1 MNIFTEWLNQ
11 YFDELEAEE
20 FYRMVFP
27 AGELDTEGAMTPG
40 KYTGIILQVTKDKKK
55 DGRPKVKR
63 FNLYDDLA
71 AVREATETE
80 NFCIVSPLSYA
91 GKERTAANA
100 RMMYAI
106 TVDLDKIRTN
116 GQKPIGLMN
125 LWNGHIMRAE
135 RIPKP
140 TAIVSS
146 GTGLHL
152 YYILDRPIPL
162 FKNIVEQLQAFK
174 QKLTWLIWNEGIVDI
189 KSDADIQ
196 QEGIFQAFRMV
207 GTITKNGDR
216 ARAFLTG
223 DKVSMEY
230 LNEFVDEKNRVTQ
243 FKYKSNLTLKQAKEK
258 YPDWYGR
265 RIENG
270 EPKGVWHV
278 NRALYDW
285 WKKKIFEGARVGHRY
300 NCLMVLTTYAMKCS
314 MYDPKHNPNP
324 VTYEE
329 LEKDCFD
336 FMEYLEGLTDDE
348 NNHFTEGDVLDAL
361 QLYKNSYIN
370 YPRAAVEYRSG
381 ISVPAN
387 KRNGRKQKLHLRL
400 ARSNRDILCEERGK
414 ENWWDGGGR
423 PKKEDEVLKWVAEHP
438 DGTPKQCIE
447 ETGISKNTVYKYW
460 PDVRK
465 TDNRRE

>member
-20 FYRMVFP
+20 FYRMIFP

-40 KYTGIILQVTKDKKK
+40 KYTGIVLQVTKDKKK

-106 TVDLDKIRTN
+106 TVDLDNIRTD
-116 GQKPIGLMN
+116 GDKPIGLLN
-125 LWNGHIMRAE
+125 LWNGHITRAE

-146 GTGLHL
+146 GTGVHL
-152 YYILDRPIPL
+152 YYILEQPIPL
-162 FKNIVEQLQAFK
+162 FRNIVEQLQVFK

-258 YPDWYGR
+258 
-265 RIENG
+265 
-270 EPKGVWHV
+270 
-278 NRALYDW
+278 
-285 WKKKIFEGARVGHRY
+285 
-300 NCLMVLTTYAMKCS
+300 
-314 MYDPKHNPNP
+314 
-324 VTYEE
+324 
-329 LEKDCFD
+329 
-336 FMEYLEGLTDDE
+336 
-348 NNHFTEGDVLDAL
+348 
-361 QLYKNSYIN
+361 
-370 YPRAAVEYRSG
+370 
-381 ISVPAN
+381 
-387 KRNGRKQKLHLRL
+387 
-400 ARSNRDILCEERGK
+400 
-414 ENWWDGGGR
+414 
-423 PKKEDEVLKWVAEHP
+423 
-438 DGTPKQCIE
+438 
-447 ETGISKNTVYKYW
+447 
-460 PDVRK
+460 
-465 TDNRRE
+465 

>member
-11 YFDELEAEE
+11 YFDELETEE

-63 FNLYDDLA
+63 YNLYDDLA
-71 AVREATETE
+71 AVQEAVKTE
-80 NFCIVSPLSYA
+80 NFCIISPLSYA

-106 TVDLDKIRTN
+106 TVDLDNIRTD
-116 GQKPIGLMN
+116 GDKPIGLLN
-125 LWNGHIMRAE
+125 LWNGHITRAE

-174 QKLTWLIWNEGIVDI
+174 HKFTWLIWNESIVDI
-189 KSDADIQ
+189 KDDRDIQ

-230 LNEFVDEKNRVTQ
+230 LNEFVDEKSRVTQ
-243 FKYKSNLTLKQAKEK
+243 FKYKSELTKAQAKEK
-258 YPDWYGR
+258 YPEWYER

-314 MYDPKHNPNP
+314 MYDEKHNPEP

-336 FMEYLEGLTDDE
+336 FMGYLESLTDDE
-348 NNHFTEGDVLDAL
+348 NNHFTEGDVLDAFF
-361 QLYKNSYIN
+361 Y
-370 YPRAAVEYRSG
+370 
-381 ISVPAN
+381 
-387 KRNGRKQKLHLRL
+387 
-400 ARSNRDILCEERGK
+400 
-414 ENWWDGGGR
+414 
-423 PKKEDEVLKWVAEHP
+423 
-438 DGTPKQCIE
+438 
-447 ETGISKNTVYKYW
+447 
-460 PDVRK
+460 
-465 TDNRRE
+465 

>member
-1 MNIFTEWLNQ
+1 MNVFTEWLNQ

-27 AGELDTEGAMTPG
+27 AGELDSEGAKTPG

-106 TVDLDKIRTN
+106 TVDLDKIRTDGEN
-116 GQKPIGLMN
+116 GERPIGLMN
-125 LWNGHIMRAE
+125 LWNGHITRAE

-146 GTGLHL
+146 GTGIHL
-152 YYILDRPIPL
+152 YYILEKPIPL
-162 FKNIVEQLQAFK
+162 FRNVVEQLQAFK
-174 QKLTWLIWNEGIVDI
+174 QKLTWLIWNESIVNI
-189 KSDADIQ
+189 KDDRDIQ

-207 GTITKNGDR
+207 GTVTKNGSR

-223 DKVSMEY
+223 EKVSMEY
-230 LNEFVDEKNRVTQ
+230 LNEFVDKKSRVTQ
-243 FKYKSNLTLKQAKEK
+243 FSYKSDLTKAQAKEK
-258 YPDWYGR
+258 YPEWYER
-265 RIENG
+265 RIERG

-285 WKKKIFEGARVGHRY
+285 WKRKIREGARVGHRY
-300 NCLMVLTTYAMKCS
+300 NCLMVLVTYAMKCS
-314 MYDPKHNPNP
+314 MYDEKHNPHP

-336 FMEYLEGLTDDE
+336 FLDYMESLTDDE

-387 KRNGRKQKLHLRL
+387 KRNRRKQSEHIKLM
-400 ARSNRDILCEERGK
+400 NFIRDEINGNK
-414 ENWWDGGGR
+414 EWRNKDGR
-423 PKKEDEVLKWVAEHP
+423 PKKEDIVREWIANHP
-438 DGTPKQCIE
+438 DGTKAACIR
-447 ETGISKNTVYKYW
+447 ETGLSKPTVYKYW
-460 PDVRK
+460 SDVRK